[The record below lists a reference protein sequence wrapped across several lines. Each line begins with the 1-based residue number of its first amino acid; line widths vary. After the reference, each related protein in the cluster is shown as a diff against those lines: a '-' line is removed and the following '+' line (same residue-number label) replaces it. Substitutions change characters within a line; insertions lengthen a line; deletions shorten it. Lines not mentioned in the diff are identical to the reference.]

1 MPKMGAWGT
10 DTIQKSLGIHCAGR
24 HNITI
29 PKLKNRTRTTA
40 WNVNNYGITHNKV
53 HHTHVFVKETCILRF
68 RSCSYTECID
78 RKKSQEAC
86 SSTMVLQLSRRTL
99 LEGTLG
105 SPQTPD
111 TMQSAG
117 CRSLGHVA
125 PFPHSTRASGIAPL
139 PSCTASLIPLLCSA
153 LACPLHHIP
162 VRLGLIISARAEFP
176 FGWCCGVVS
185 ALSVLVHYSRGRH
198 TGNRTTE
205 RQRQR
210 HLWHLLCVVSYIMLW
225 YSGVDAAWWHNWSA
239 GNSCMFQNKEHVE
252 KSVLCR
258 YTFVSVKKTGQSRKL
273 VKYCSPMS

>member
-1 MPKMGAWGT
+1 MGVWGT
-10 DTIQKSLGIHCAGR
+10 DTIRKSLGIHCADR

-53 HHTHVFVKETCILRF
+53 HHTHVFLKGTCILRF
-68 RSCSYTECID
+68 RSCSNIECID

-105 SPQTPD
+105 SPRPQTRCSQQDVAAWD
-111 TMQSAG
+111 TWRLLQTAPEP
-117 CRSLGHVA
+117 VA
-125 PFPHSTRASGIAPL
+125 LHRFHPAQP
-139 PSCTASLIPLLCSA
+139 ASLPCSA

-176 FGWCCGVVS
+176 FGWCCGVAS

-210 HLWHLLCVVSYIMLW
+210 HLWHLLCVVSYITLW

-258 YTFVSVKKTGQSRKL
+258 YTFVSVKKTGQPRKL